1 MNRPTPKHT
10 APDLQF
16 PLLDGSSWDLKDQ
29 SPEKFTLIVFYRGL
43 HCPLC
48 KRYLKQLQTLHAE
61 FNQLGVDLVAVSMDT
76 EKRARLSRQKW
87 EVSDL
92 TLGYKLDAETAKD
105 WGLYLSK
112 AVKDGEPDVFSEPG
126 LFLVD
131 NDNQV
136 YYSAMNSNPWGRP
149 YLPSFVKA
157 VDYIVQS
164 GYPARGEILES
175 DDQ

>member
-1 MNRPTPKHT
+1 MNRPTPKHI

-16 PLLDGSSWDLKDQ
+16 PLLDGSQWVLADQ
-29 SPEKFTLIVFYRGL
+29 KPHNFTLVVFYRGL

-48 KRYLKQLQTLHAE
+48 KKYLQQLQELLPE
-61 FNQLGVDLVAVSMDT
+61 FEQRGVNVVAVSMDI

-87 EVSDL
+87 EMSNL
-92 TLGYKLDAETAKD
+92 TVGYGLSEKSARD
-105 WGLYLSK
+105 WALYLS
-112 AVKDGEPDVFSEPG
+112 AGVKDGEPNEFSEPG

-131 NDNQV
+131 NDNQI
-136 YYSAMNSNPWGRP
+136 YYSAINSNPWGRP

-164 GYPARGEILES
+164 GYPARGEML
-175 DDQ
+175 